1 MLIFKYN
8 QLMRR
13 LITSFTLVLGMI
25 LVAFVSCSDD
35 IEIVKSDVSDILEE
49 ENCITLTL
57 NCSQAVTRDAD
68 NPIEEGIINYNE
80 NKIESVTIFLSP
92 LAGDATD
99 DKKVLYRQTFN
110 FSTPI
115 PQNSVTVRIPLQQDL
130 INTLFRQSNDFKCRA
145 YAAVNVDATSAQTI
159 EDLQKLVISS
169 EFETRQI
176 QPSFAMFGDSEVS
189 YKEDNRSAKG
199 IIEVNRSAS
208 KIELSLNVDN
218 EIVEETAEGKI
229 TWTPNLKGMTV
240 RLQNGLSTSTLEP
253 GNLELKDEYFFNTP
267 YNLKYGFVEKE
278 GEQYDRA
285 QEIPF
290 YTYPHGWSDS
300 ENEKHASF
308 LILSVPWSPDDGK
321 SWKTCYYHVPILPTD
336 KFEIIRNHS
345 YHIRLHVGMLGSFVP
360 EVPMVVSGDYTIVPW
375 GETQEMEVNINDYRY
390 LVVNQNVYTVNNE
403 TEISIPFYTSH
414 ETVVTDVKMTF
425 YRYNFS
431 DQGSEFAVV
440 VDSLKN
446 KESFEKT
453 GKRVFDAW
461 FNNDDDNLIVK
472 HDLKIFDPYNSSGNK
487 VSLTT
492 NLNGTRSKL
501 DNQTAID
508 AVLNTIS
515 YFQINNGENNDE
527 YSRIEYEITV
537 QHKDVYEGNH
547 ISPNLFKET
556 ITIYQ
561 YPGMYITAV
570 QNYAA
575 QLGQGRDPNNPSD
588 YGSYYWTSGAKGSAM
603 ISGRYTPG
611 TNYPMTD
618 ARTNFWETSHLT
630 LKQTLSS
637 STDKNTAIRDGLI
650 FTDNSQTNI
659 VNYFNNWPQTSKNQF
674 FLGYNT
680 YNWNYSLGLDA
691 DYGNWNPN
699 MYLVTVTQLP
709 QNTNYIIDDPR
720 SYYVNNFL
728 NDIDVNYQNL
738 NVWNGDFY
746 YFNKKTGAGPE
757 SATTSFG
764 AGATNPMNQQVS
776 DNDWSRRYWLEFAVE
791 GFITAPSIE
800 GGNRKLQY
808 YYPTRED
815 ASAKNII
822 APKFRICSSYAG
834 TSAYLTRSMSRRRAA
849 AYQEMGYYAG
859 RWRLPTEAEVRF
871 MIDLAAQ
878 EKIPRLFG
886 STGDSRWN
894 YWCAQGAMS
903 VPGKTEANQ
912 NVYIDAYPVNGGSN
926 PASGGLQPDYLKKD
940 LFTGN
945 NYRDHTR
952 FVYDEWYWGSTTLDP
967 SGPVTNTTTTPVY
980 TFTWGDR
987 LKSNPEEN

>member
-8 QLMRR
+8 HLMRR
-13 LITSFTLVLGMI
+13 LITSFTMVLGMVM
-25 LVAFVSCSDD
+25 VAFVSCSDD
-35 IEIVKSDVSDILEE
+35 IEVIKNDISEIMEE
-49 ENCITLTL
+49 KDCISLTL

-68 NPIEEGIINYNE
+68 NPIEEGIVNFNE

-110 FSTPI
+110 FTTPL

-145 YAAVNVDATSAQTI
+145 YAAVNVDASSAQTI

-169 EFETRQI
+169 EFETTQI
-176 QPSFAMFGDSEVS
+176 QSRFAMYGDSEVA
-189 YKEDNRSAKG
+189 YKEGNRSAKG

-218 EIVEETAEGKI
+218 QIVEETAEGEI
-229 TWTPNLKGMTV
+229 TWTPNLEGMSV

-253 GNLELKDEYFFNTP
+253 GNLELKEEYFFNTP
-267 YNLKYGFVEKE
+267 YKLSYGFVEKK
-278 GEQYDRA
+278 GEKYDRA

-300 ENEKHASF
+300 EDEKHASF

-375 GETQEMEVNINDYRY
+375 GETQDMEVNINDYRY
-390 LVVNQNVYTVNNE
+390 LVVDQNVYTVNNE

-446 KESFEKT
+446 KKSFEET

-461 FNNDDDNLIVK
+461 FNNDNDNLIVK

-501 DNQTAID
+501 DNQSAID

-515 YFQINNGENNDE
+515 YYKINNGENNDE
-527 YSRIEYEITV
+527 YSRIVYEITV

-575 QLGQGRDPNNPSD
+575 QLGQAKDPSNPDD
-588 YGSYYWTSGAKGSAM
+588 YGDYYWTSGAKGSAM

-611 TNYPMTD
+611 TNYPMTN

-630 LKQTLSS
+630 ASQTLAWSS
-637 STDKNTAIRDGLI
+637 NRATAIANGR
-650 FTDNSQTNI
+650 FYSNSAITN
-659 VNYFNNWPQTSKNQF
+659 FNSWPQESKNQF
-674 FLGYNT
+674 FLAYNA

-709 QNTNYIIDDPR
+709 KNTTYIIDDPR
-720 SYYVNNFL
+720 SYYINNFL
-728 NDIDVNYQNL
+728 NDEDVNLQNTT
-738 NVWNGDFY
+738 VWNGDFC
-746 YFNKKTGAGPE
+746 YFRKSDGKGPE
-757 SATTSFG
+757 ESAYFPASVRGKKNPLNEPNPNISTS
-764 AGATNPMNQQVS
+764 S
-776 DNDWSRRYWLEFAVE
+776 WIEFAVE
-791 GFITAPSIE
+791 GFKEAPSIE
-800 GGNRKLQY
+800 GGNRKLQN

-815 ASAKNII
+815 ASARNII

-871 MIDLAAQ
+871 MIDLATQ

-912 NVYIDAYPVNGGSN
+912 DVYIDNYPVNGGSN
-926 PASGGLQPDYLKKD
+926 PASNGLQPDYPRSA

-952 FVYDEWYWGSTTLDP
+952 FVYDEWYWGSTTLEP

-987 LKSNPEEN
+987 PKSNPEEN